1 MEKLNETKDRLQTI
15 INLKQS
21 MAERLSKIL
30 FKHYLDKSNPT
41 TPEDRAVLAYNY
53 EDIQTLAGAVLD
65 YEIETG
71 NDLKQL
77 LSEMERGVVEC

>member
-30 FKHYLDKSNPT
+30 FKHYLNDTKPKDS
-41 TPEDRAVLAYNY
+41 EEAVMLAYNY

-71 NDLKQL
+71 NELKQL
-77 LSEMERGVVEC
+77 LSEMERGVVA

>member
-1 MEKLNETKDRLQTI
+1 MEKFNEVRNKLETI
-15 INLKQS
+15 ISLKQS

-30 FKHYLDKSNPT
+30 FKHYLDKSKPT
-41 TPEDRAVLAYNY
+41 TAEDRSILAYDY

-77 LSEMERGVVEC
+77 LSEIERSVVS

>member
-1 MEKLNETKDRLQTI
+1 MEKFNEARNKLETI

-30 FKHYLDKSNPT
+30 FKHYLDKSKPT
-41 TPEDRAVLAYNY
+41 TAEDRSMLAYDY

-65 YEIETG
+65 YEVETG
-71 NDLKQL
+71 NNLKQL
-77 LSEMERGVVEC
+77 LSEMERSVVA

>member
-1 MEKLNETKDRLQTI
+1 MEKFNEARNKLETI

-30 FKHYLDKSNPT
+30 FKHYLDKSKPT
-41 TPEDRAVLAYNY
+41 TAEDRSILAYDY

-77 LSEMERGVVEC
+77 LSEMERGVVA

>member
-1 MEKLNETKDRLQTI
+1 MENIHDVKWKLESI

-30 FKHYLDKSNPT
+30 FKNYLDKSNPT
-41 TPEDRAVLAYNY
+41 TPEDRATLAYDY

-71 NDLKQL
+71 NNLKQL
-77 LSEMERGVVEC
+77 LSEMERGVVA

>member
-1 MEKLNETKDRLQTI
+1 MEKFNETRNKLESI

-30 FKHYLDKSNPT
+30 FKHYLDKSKPT
-41 TPEDRAVLAYNY
+41 TAENRSILAYDY

-77 LSEMERGVVEC
+77 LSDMERGVVA

>member
-1 MEKLNETKDRLQTI
+1 MEKLYETRNKLETI

-30 FKHYLDKSNPT
+30 FKNYLDKTKPT
-41 TPEDRAVLAYNY
+41 TAEDRSILAYDY

-77 LSEMERGVVEC
+77 LSEMERSVVA

>member
-1 MEKLNETKDRLQTI
+1 MEKFNETRNKLESI

-30 FKHYLDKSNPT
+30 FKHYLDKSKPT
-41 TPEDRAVLAYNY
+41 TAEDRSILAYGY

-77 LSEMERGVVEC
+77 LSDMERGVVA

>member
-1 MEKLNETKDRLQTI
+1 MQNFNETRNKLETI

-30 FKHYLDKSNPT
+30 FKHYLDKSKPT
-41 TPEDRAVLAYNY
+41 TPEDRAVLAYDY
-53 EDIQTLAGAVLD
+53 EDIKTLAGAVLD

-77 LSEMERGVVEC
+77 LSEMERGVVA